1 MIVTSV
7 NIANSFLQK
16 SFEENV
22 PLTVLKLNKL
32 IYLFFRNYLK
42 ETGNILFSEPF
53 EAWNTGP
60 VLPNVQAKFQSFKK
74 EPVKKFAYDAAGQ
87 ISALKL
93 EAGTEI
99 HRIFNKVWY
108 AYNSFTSAEL
118 VKETTGNAW
127 LKAIMEEPHLL
138 KNEYILEE

>member
-1 MIVTSV
+1 MIITSV

-53 EAWNTGP
+53 EAWNT
-60 VLPNVQAKFQSFKK
+60 FQTCRQSSN
-74 EPVKKFAYDAAGQ
+74 PSG
-87 ISALKL
+87 
-93 EAGTEI
+93 
-99 HRIFNKVWY
+99 
-108 AYNSFTSAEL
+108 
-118 VKETTGNAW
+118 
-127 LKAIMEEPHLL
+127 
-138 KNEYILEE
+138 KNL